1 VTRSRLE
8 AFTDGV
14 FAILITIMVLEL
26 RIPEDK
32 HDLPTLLG
40 MWHKFAAYVMSFVFL
55 GIYWVNHHHFMHAVD
70 RVNGAILWANMH
82 LLFWLSLVPATTDWW
97 GGDLSQ
103 KLPTAVYGLSLL
115 MPAVA
120 WTIMAQVIMRAQ
132 GPNSKLRAI
141 VGKDIKG
148 KMSGVLYALSVALA
162 FVNPWLS
169 TAIFVGVGLIWI
181 VPDRRVERHLT
192 K

>member
-1 VTRSRLE
+1 MTRTRLE

-14 FAILITIMVLEL
+14 FAILITIMILEL
-26 RIPEDK
+26 RIDEEARDW
-32 HDLPTLLG
+32 HAVVA
-40 MWHKFAAYVMSFVFL
+40 MWPKFAAYVMSFVFL

-70 RVNGAILWANMH
+70 RVNGAILWANLH
-82 LLFWLSLVPATTDWW
+82 LLFWLSLVPATTAWW
-97 GGDLSQ
+97 KGDMHNPA
-103 KLPTAVYGLSLL
+103 PTAVYGLSLL
-115 MPAVA
+115 MPALA
-120 WTIMAQVIMRAQ
+120 WTIMAQAIMRAQ

-169 TAIFVGVGLIWI
+169 AAIFVGVGLMWI
-181 VPDRRVERHLT
+181 VPDRRVERHFGG
-192 K
+192 